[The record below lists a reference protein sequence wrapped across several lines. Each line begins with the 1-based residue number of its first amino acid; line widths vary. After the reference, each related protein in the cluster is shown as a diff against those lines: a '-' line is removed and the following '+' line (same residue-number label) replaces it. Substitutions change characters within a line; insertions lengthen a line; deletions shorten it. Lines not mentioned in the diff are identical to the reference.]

1 MRKVLASLVCV
12 LFLLPAIGS
21 AANGPDPAQRRNPPR
36 RAVVVVHKNFPVKRP
51 PRNVVV
57 RPLRRP
63 FRVLPARFL
72 PPVVWAGV
80 LVTAAPARNVL
91 IWEDGDTLSQ
101 DEEWT
106 ELGLNCENTGTRL
119 WLEVVSG
126 RARFD
131 WAEIVFESGDAQVV
145 DMQEWERGPGYYEL
159 ATFGGARLVDHVR
172 LVARAASPQ
181 ARVVLR
187 LQK

>member
-1 MRKVLASLVCV
+1 MRKLLASLVCV
-12 LFLLPAIGS
+12 LFLLPALGS
-21 AANGPDPAQRRNPPR
+21 AADAPRAAQRRNPPR
-36 RAVVVVHKNFPVKRP
+36 RTVVVVHKNFPLKRP

-72 PPVVWAGV
+72 PPLVWTGIV
-80 LVTAAPARNVL
+80 VTAAPPRSVL
-91 IWEDGDTLSQ
+91 IWEDGDTLTR

-106 ELGLNCENTGTRL
+106 EIGLSCENSGTRL

-131 WAEIVFESGDAQVV
+131 WAEIVFENGDAQVI
-145 DMQEWERGPGYYEL
+145 DMKEWERGPGYYEL
-159 ATFGGARLVDHVR
+159 AAFGGARRVDHVR
-172 LVARAASPQ
+172 LVARAESPE
-181 ARVVLR
+181 ARIALR
-187 LQK
+187 LQR

>member
-1 MRKVLASLVCV
+1 MRKLLASLLCV
-12 LFLLPAIGS
+12 LFLLPAFGS
-21 AANGPDPAQRRNPPR
+21 AARASDHAQRRNPPR
-36 RAVVVVHKNFPVKRP
+36 RAVVVVHKNFPLKRV

-72 PPVVWAGV
+72 PPIVWAGV
-80 LVTAAPARNVL
+80 VVTAVPARGAL

-101 DEEWT
+101 DEDWT
-106 ELGLNCENTGTRL
+106 EVGLNCENTGTRL

-131 WAEIVFESGDAQVV
+131 WAEIVFENGDAQVV

-159 ATFGGARLVDHVR
+159 AAFAGARRVDHVR

-181 ARVVLR
+181 ARIVLR